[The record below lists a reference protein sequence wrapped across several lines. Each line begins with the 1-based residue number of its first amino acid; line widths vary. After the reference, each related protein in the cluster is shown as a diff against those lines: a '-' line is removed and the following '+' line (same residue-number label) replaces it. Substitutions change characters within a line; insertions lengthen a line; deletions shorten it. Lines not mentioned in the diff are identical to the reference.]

1 MRRKRKRKE
10 KAGKT
15 RTNKAEKRAGA
26 SEENGNAGAKISTK
40 NLKKI
45 TQ

>member
-1 MRRKRKRKE
+1 MKRKKKKRKT
-10 KAGKT
+10 GKT

-40 NLKKI
+40 KTVETI
-45 TQ
+45 T